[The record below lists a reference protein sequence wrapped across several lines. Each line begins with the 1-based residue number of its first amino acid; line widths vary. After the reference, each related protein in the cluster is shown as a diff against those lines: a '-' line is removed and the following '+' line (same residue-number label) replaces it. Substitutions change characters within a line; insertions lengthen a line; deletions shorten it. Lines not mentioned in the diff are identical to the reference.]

1 MPSTAP
7 ETLAFPTGGAR
18 LMAVVETVVAGL
30 RFAGEMAWQTWW
42 ALVLGFTIA
51 GAVETF
57 VSEERMSRVLGGDGW
72 RELGLGTAFGAAS
85 SSCSFGAVATTKSLF
100 KKGASP
106 VSSLAAFQ
114 FASTNLVIELGLVM
128 WILLG
133 WEFVLADYV
142 AGLLLIGLLAA
153 TYKYL
158 VPDRWFEASRDY
170 LQSQE
175 GVRDPACGMEV
186 DPTDADVVTLETDGG
201 TEYFCSESCKRTYRE
216 SRRQSEA
223 TWRDRLFTARGWK
236 LASQNAIG
244 EWDMLWRDVV
254 AGFLIAGLI
263 GAFVPRAWWTTMFGF
278 GAEGS
283 LTWVAASAVVGVV
296 VGVVTFVCSVGNVPF
311 ALVLWNNGI
320 AFGGVMSFIFADLIV
335 PTIDDAY
342 RRYYG
347 LRMAA
352 VLFVTIA
359 VTAVVSG
366 VAIHYLWAGLGLIP
380 AAGAAGGTAPE
391 GYTLYLNA
399 VFTVVFAAQLWA
411 TFAPGAGESGGAGP
425 HGPSPEQT
433 S

>member
-1 MPSTAP
+1 
-7 ETLAFPTGGAR
+7 
-18 LMAVVETVVAGL
+18 MAVVETVVAGL
-30 RFAGEMAWQTWW
+30 EFAGEMAWQTWW

-106 VSSLAAFQ
+106 VASLAAFQ

-133 WEFVLADYV
+133 WQFVAADYV
-142 AGLLLIGLLAA
+142 AGLILIVLLA
-153 TYKYL
+153 TTFKYV
-158 VPDRWFEASRDY
+158 VPDGWFEASREH
-170 LQSQE
+170 LQSEE
-175 GVRDPACGMEV
+175 GVRDPSCGMAV
-186 DPTDADVVTLETDGG
+186 DPTDPDTIGLETEGG
-201 TEYFCSESCKRTYRE
+201 TEYFCSESCKRSYQE
-216 SRRQSEA
+216 SQRQSDA
-223 TWRDRLFTARGWK
+223 SLTDRLLTPKGWR
-236 LASQNAIG
+236 LASQNAVG
-244 EWDMLWRDVV
+244 EWGMLWKDIV

-263 GAFVPRAWWTTMFGF
+263 GAFVPRTWWTALFGL
-278 GAEGS
+278 GAEGT
-283 LTWVAASAVVGVV
+283 LTWVAASAAIGVL

-311 ALVLWNNGI
+311 ALVLWTNGI

-352 VLFVTIA
+352 VLFISIA
-359 VTAVVSG
+359 ATAVIAG
-366 VAIHYLWAGLGLIP
+366 VIIHYLWAGIGLIP
-380 AAGAAGGTAPE
+380 PAGQAGGTAPE
-391 GYTLYLNA
+391 GYTMYLNA
-399 VFTVVFAAQLWA
+399 AFTLVFAAQVWV
-411 TFAPGAGESGGAGP
+411 TFGPGESGG
-425 HGPSPEQT
+425 EQ
-433 S
+433 SADHSHENPG

>member
-1 MPSTAP
+1 VDRVT
-7 ETLAFPTGGAR
+7 
-18 LMAVVETVVAGL
+18 VVETLIEGL
-30 RFAGEMAWQTWW
+30 RLAAEMGWETWW

-57 VSEERMSRVLGGDGW
+57 VSEDRMSAVLGGSGW

-106 VSSLAAFQ
+106 VASLAAFQ

-133 WEFVLADYV
+133 WQFVVADYV
-142 AGLLLIGLLAA
+142 AGVILIGLLAA
-153 TYKYL
+153 TFAFV
-158 VPDRWFEASRDY
+158 VPDAWFEAAREHLRAS
-170 LQSQE
+170 E
-175 GVRDPACGMEV
+175 GVRDPSCGMEV
-186 DPTDADVVTLETDGG
+186 DPNDDDTVELETESG
-201 TEYFCSESCKRTYRE
+201 TEYFCSESCRTAYAE
-216 SRRQSEA
+216 SRRQSDA
-223 TWRDRLFTARGWK
+223 TWRDRLLTRDGWR
-236 LASQNAIG
+236 LASKNALG
-244 EWDMLWRDVV
+244 EWGMLWKDIV

-263 GAFVPRAWWTTMFGF
+263 GAAVPRAWWTTLFGV
-278 GAEGS
+278 GAEGT
-283 LTWVAASAVVGVV
+283 LAWVVASAVVGVT

-311 ALVLWNNGI
+311 AVILWSNGI

-335 PTIDDAY
+335 PTITDAY

-352 VLFVTIA
+352 VLFVTIF

-380 AAGAAGGTAPE
+380 PAGEVGGTTPG
-391 GYTLYLNA
+391 GYTTYLNVA
-399 VFTVVFAAQLWA
+399 FTLLFLGQVYVGQA
-411 TFAPGAGESGGAGP
+411 SGGSEDDVAG
-425 HGPSPEQT
+425 HHA
-433 S
+433 